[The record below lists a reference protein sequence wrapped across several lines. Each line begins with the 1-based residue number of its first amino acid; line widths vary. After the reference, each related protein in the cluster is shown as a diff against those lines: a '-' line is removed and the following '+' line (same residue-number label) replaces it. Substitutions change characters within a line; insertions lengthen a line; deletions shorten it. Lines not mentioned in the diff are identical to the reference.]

1 MKSCIVGDLVMDWH
15 HIQREALILLAL
27 GAHFTF
33 LLIFNYYYDL
43 FLIII

>member
-15 HIQREALILLAL
+15 HIQRGAHDTPCS

-43 FLIII
+43 F